1 MGKIEHYK
9 NDHLNISIS
18 EESDHILMHWSGKSI
33 DRKPSIFLTPLLIK
47 VLKGS
52 VDREKRM
59 IMDFC
64 DIEYMNSST
73 ITPIIKI
80 LERARR
86 SKVGVTVEYL
96 ASLKWQ
102 DLIFS
107 ALEIFQ
113 TKDERILIHG
123 NNQR

>member
-1 MGKIEHYK
+1 MGKTEKYT
-9 NDHLNISIS
+9 NDLLIISIT
-18 EESDHILMHWSGKSI
+18 EENDQIHMHWSGKSI

-47 VLKGS
+47 VLKRS
-52 VDREKRM
+52 IDREKRM

-80 LERARR
+80 LDRAKR

-113 TKDERILIHG
+113 TKDNRILIHG
-123 NNQR
+123 NNQK

>member
-1 MGKIEHYK
+1 MSKKEKYT
-9 NDHLNISIS
+9 NDLLEISIT
-18 EESDHILMHWSGKSI
+18 EESDHIQMHWSGKSI
-33 DRKPSIFLTPLLIK
+33 DRKPSIFLTPLLLK
-47 VLKGS
+47 VVKKCG
-52 VDREKRM
+52 DQKKKM

-64 DIEYMNSST
+64 EIEYMNSST

-80 LERARR
+80 LERAKR
-86 SKVGVTVEYL
+86 SEISVKVEYL

-113 TKDERILIHG
+113 TKDNRIQIHG
-123 NNQR
+123 NQEK

>member
-1 MGKIEHYK
+1 MSKTEK
-9 NDHLNISIS
+9 FTNNLLNISIT
-18 EESDHILMHWSGKSI
+18 EESDHIRMQWSGKSI

-47 VLKGS
+47 VLKKS
-52 VDREKRM
+52 VDKEKRM

-113 TKDERILIHG
+113 TKDKRILIHG
-123 NNQR
+123 NNQ

>member
-1 MGKIEHYK
+1 MSKIEKYT
-9 NDHLNISIS
+9 NDLLNISIT
-18 EESDHILMHWSGKSI
+18 EESDQIRMHWSGKSI
-33 DRKPSIFLTPLLIK
+33 DRKPSIFLTPILIK
-47 VLKGS
+47 VLKRS
-52 VDREKRM
+52 VEGEKRM

-86 SKVGVTVEYL
+86 SKVGVSVEYL
-96 ASLKWQ
+96 ATLKWQ

-113 TKDERILIHG
+113 TKDKRILIHG
-123 NNQR
+123 N

>member
-1 MGKIEHYK
+1 MSKTETYQNDSLVISVTEE
-9 NDHLNISIS
+9 NDHI
-18 EESDHILMHWSGKSI
+18 HMHWAGKSI
-33 DRKPSIFLTPLLIK
+33 DRKPSLFLTPLLINI
-47 VLKGS
+47 LKRS
-52 VDREKRM
+52 IEMDKRM

-80 LERARR
+80 LERAKR
-86 SKVGVTVEYL
+86 SKIGVTVEYL
-96 ASLKWQ
+96 SALKWQ
-102 DLIFS
+102 ELIFS

-123 NNQR
+123 N

>member
-1 MGKIEHYK
+1 MGKTEKYTNDSLIISVKEE
-9 NDHLNISIS
+9 NDHIV
-18 EESDHILMHWSGKSI
+18 MHWSGKSI
-33 DRKPSIFLTPLLIK
+33 DRKPSLFLTPLLINI
-47 VLKGS
+47 LKRS
-52 VDREKRM
+52 IEHDKRM

-80 LERARR
+80 LERAKR

-96 ASLKWQ
+96 NSLKWQ
-102 DLIFS
+102 ELIFS

-113 TKDERILIHG
+113 TKDERILING
-123 NNQR
+123 N

>member
-1 MGKIEHYK
+1 MNRTEKYT
-9 NDHLNISIS
+9 NDLLNISIT
-18 EESDHILMHWSGKSI
+18 EEDDQIRMHWSGKSI
-33 DRKPSIFLTPLLIK
+33 DRKPSLFLTPILIK
-47 VLKGS
+47 VLKDS
-52 VDREKRM
+52 IDREKRM

-64 DIEYMNSST
+64 EIEYMNSST

-80 LERARR
+80 LERAKR

-96 ASLKWQ
+96 GSLKWQ

-113 TKDERILIHG
+113 TKDNRILIHG
-123 NNQR
+123 NIQK